1 MKKEIN
7 VLVVDDEQIVLDSI
21 NKHLRK
27 ENYAVHT
34 ALSAQD
40 ALVMFDQIGIDIVL
54 ADLMMPHIDGLELM
68 KEIKLRYPKI
78 PVIINTGYATINTAL
93 QATQLGAFDYLAKP
107 FSKAELKGVIKRA
120 VELVS
125 SPELLSKEKA
135 KSDSKDTEK
144 ETTKPDTFKT
154 ISDTTWVMLEDDG
167 LVLMGVERSFLI
179 TVGRIQSVFLPS
191 INDELRQGSVFL
203 QIFSTDLHSHSII
216 TPLSGTVVDVN
227 DKVRKDPNIML
238 QDSYETGWLIRLK
251 PSNFDY
257 EIKMVGL

>member
-1 MKKEIN
+1 MIDSELLPPDPSSI
-7 VLVVDDEQIVLDSI
+7 LGDIACRQPDLAVV
-21 NKHLRK
+21 
-27 ENYAVHT
+27 
-34 ALSAQD
+34 
-40 ALVMFDQIGIDIVL
+40 VL
-54 ADLMMPHIDGLELM
+54 ASDPSV
-68 KEIKLRYPKI
+68 KSVVAALR
-78 PVIINTGYATINTAL
+78 G
-93 QATQLGAFDYLAKP
+93 GACDYLAKP

-203 QIFSTDLHSHSII
+203 QIFSTDLHSHSVI
-216 TPLSGTVVDVN
+216 TPLSGTVVGVN
-227 DKVRKDPNIML
+227 DKVRKNPNIIL

-251 PSNFDY
+251 PSNYDY